1 MALSIWT
8 QQSGYKFNAVQERT
22 IVNQQL
28 PVSYGS
34 GFDDSTSLNFKV
46 ISGKLP
52 TGLRLENDVIVG
64 TPYEVP
70 RPTEFEFVI
79 RASYNNQIAD
89 RTFFWTVEGQD
100 EPTWE
105 TAAGALPLG
114 ANDQYYILDSS
125 YIDFQLQVT
134 DFDTAAGQEL
144 KFFQPKNG
152 GQLPPGLIL
161 TRDGRLVGWIQPALA
176 IPEAVGNGAY
186 DTAVYD
192 TVAYDFGYRPT
203 NGYDSYLYD
212 LVFFDF
218 IDDNKTVIQHI
229 GLVIKVGETSILCA
243 EGNSTNDAKGS
254 QFNGGEVCLK
264 TRKLGPHFV
273 VGFGRPSYKGAKH
286 E

>member
-1 MALSIWT
+1 M
-8 QQSGYKFNAVQERT
+8 
-22 IVNQQL
+22 
-28 PVSYGS
+28 
-34 GFDDSTSLNFKV
+34 
-46 ISGKLP
+46 
-52 TGLRLENDVIVG
+52 
-64 TPYEVP
+64 P

-176 IPEAVGNGAY
+176 IPEASGNGSF
-186 DTAVYD
+186 DNTQFD
-192 TVAYDFGYRPT
+192 SIAYDFGTRSA
-203 NGYDSYLYD
+203 NGYDSYIYD
-212 LVFFDF
+212 IVNFDYSISSLAPKKLNRYYEFLV
-218 IDDNKTVIQHI
+218 TVTD
-229 GLVIKVGETSILCA
+229 GDT
-243 EGNSTNDAKGS
+243 NSTIRL
-254 QFNGGEVCLK
+254 QV
-264 TRKLGPHFV
+264 
-273 VGFGRPSYKGAKH
+273 
-286 E
+286 